1 MFYQNNPY
9 ECFFLDET
17 EFNELCNN
25 LECDKQKNISFLG
38 HLITYD
44 QSNNIGIVSFK
55 GKKINVNFSRVSN
68 IIQLKNKNPLI
79 MVYGFIQKNKKKEI
93 TFYCNLYRY
102 IETDNKNFDFEEYRN
117 LCLERRKIMRHCE
130 EISESNEF
138 WYGTNNNL
146 KKSK

>member
-38 HLITYD
+38 I
-44 QSNNIGIVSFK
+44 SFK

-79 MVYGFIQKNKKKEI
+79 MVYGFIQKNKKNEI
-93 TFYCNLYRY
+93 SFYCNLYRY

-117 LCLERRKIMRHCE
+117 LCLERRKIMRQCE
-130 EISESNEF
+130 EIKESNEF

-146 KKSK
+146 NNTK